1 MDGGLH
7 GGLRP
12 TTNSHH
18 LTPQPHGA
26 TRTRNTTGSKA
37 RDAAMMHDVVAVKE
51 ELERIA
57 EQVENVE

>member
-1 MDGGLH
+1 MDGALH

-18 LTPQPHGA
+18 LTPQPHGT

-37 RDAAMMHDVVAVKE
+37 GRST
-51 ELERIA
+51 LPPA
-57 EQVENVE
+57 ENSDHTPATALTEADRWI